1 MFFFEI
7 FGNHLR
13 YLKFAI
19 VLELT
24 RANIKTFY
32 KRQFLLFLYAVPL
45 LADKV
50 LIHILKYI
58 VYVIEVW
65 YQFFHIFSSYINFL
79 KVFFCN
85 INLKN
90 IFSGEKTLQCILCI
104 SWLYSRSTFKMCT
117 YIDVFLILQ
126 SWTITIL
133 SCKDCARK

>member
-24 RANIKTFY
+24 RANTKTFY

-85 INLKN
+85 INLKI

-104 SWLYSRSTFKMCT
+104 S
-117 YIDVFLILQ
+117 
-126 SWTITIL
+126 
-133 SCKDCARK
+133 

>member
-24 RANIKTFY
+24 RANTKTFY

-79 KVFFCN
+79 KVFFA
-85 INLKN
+85 I
-90 IFSGEKTLQCILCI
+90 
-104 SWLYSRSTFKMCT
+104 
-117 YIDVFLILQ
+117 
-126 SWTITIL
+126 
-133 SCKDCARK
+133 